1 MTHRVLFGGIWHET
15 NSFLPIPTDL
25 EAFRRFQFV
34 AGDEL
39 LTACRGTN
47 TEIGGFTD
55 AAAEHRLHLIPP
67 IFAGAVPSG
76 LVTRAALD
84 FVVTTICER
93 AARRD
98 FDAVYLALH
107 GAMVAEGLE
116 KADAYVVRRVRATV
130 ATGRSSSPPS
140 ICTRISHRP
149 SSKRRMC

>member
-25 EAFRRFQFV
+25 AAFRRFQFV
-34 AGDEL
+34 AGDAL
-39 LTACRGTN
+39 LTAYRGTN
-47 TEIGGFTD
+47 TEICGFAD
-55 AAAEHRLHLIPP
+55 AAADHRLNLIPT

-84 FVVTTICER
+84 SVVNTICER

-116 KADAYVVRRVRATV
+116 EADAHVERRVFFTV
-130 ATGRSSSPPS
+130 FFFY
-140 ICTRISHRP
+140 
-149 SSKRRMC
+149 